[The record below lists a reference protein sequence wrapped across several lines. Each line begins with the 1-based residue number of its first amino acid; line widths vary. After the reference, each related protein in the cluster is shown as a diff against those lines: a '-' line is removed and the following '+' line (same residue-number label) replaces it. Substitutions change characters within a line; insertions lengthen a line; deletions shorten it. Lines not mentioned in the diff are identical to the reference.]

1 MYDESLLGPLML
13 GFLFFA
19 IAISMAF
26 DGDLW

>member
-13 GFLFFA
+13 GFIFFA

-26 DGDLW
+26 DGDL